1 MALPCTVERGCDHH
15 THLACLGRN
24 PLAEWIARA
33 DRPPE
38 RSPRPDA
45 RSNTAHRR
53 HVRSNPGGVAVPFG
67 GRGGERAEIRP
78 KGGVSAER
86 GAMSLT
92 AWLAVAVFAAVHVLI
107 AKERVHRVAAVLG
120 GVVPMLLITV
130 TDGGHAFLPEHAGAD
145 RDVIF
150 LLLGMMLIVSVL
162 TRTGV
167 FEFVAI
173 RGARQVRRLG
183 EPHRQPD
190 CGLPGR
196 YRRIRH
202 ASLSVRARHGS
213 RRQKHDRRARGAPHL
228 VLAVQPIQVDRSAVT
243 VTVAAAHVRLRY
255 FVLV

>member
-1 MALPCTVERGCDHH
+1 
-15 THLACLGRN
+15 
-24 PLAEWIARA
+24 
-33 DRPPE
+33 
-38 RSPRPDA
+38 
-45 RSNTAHRR
+45 
-53 HVRSNPGGVAVPFG
+53 
-67 GRGGERAEIRP
+67 
-78 KGGVSAER
+78 
-86 GAMSLT
+86 MSLT

-213 RRQKHDRRARGAPHL
+213 RRQKHDHRVLLQPAGRQDRRARGAPHL